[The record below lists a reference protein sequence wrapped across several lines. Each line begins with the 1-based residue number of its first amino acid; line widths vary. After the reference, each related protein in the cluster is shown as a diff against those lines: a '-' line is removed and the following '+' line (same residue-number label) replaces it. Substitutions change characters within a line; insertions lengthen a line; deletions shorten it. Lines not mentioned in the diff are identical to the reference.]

1 MLMAVVELRRNVNQ
15 VELEMF
21 SQRASPL
28 VSRLLIEESLPLC
41 VVSLELNRRQPPKV
55 QAKALILK
63 TRKRHQQDPSMG
75 SLLSPSIPTLVPG
88 LIGRRL
94 SPTHLN
100 NKREPPVE
108 RSYHELVKITLL
120 IG

>member
-75 SLLSPSIPTLVPG
+75 SLLSPLPLHTYSCSRANREAPITH
-88 LIGRRL
+88 
-94 SPTHLN
+94 SP
-100 NKREPPVE
+100 
-108 RSYHELVKITLL
+108 
-120 IG
+120 